1 MPAKC
6 ISDGCQRNPEPHN
19 KDGYCGVCHKVL
31 ARLQQTQ
38 GARYQVIDGR
48 RNTNTN
54 MNNDLVPD
62 VNNAVEFPDLTVDQV
77 PPLDMTKIQEMYRK
91 VINGE
96 AVENNEV
103 IKLTFGMMLHVVAS
117 LKKVDDVKI
126 LAQNNRDRI
135 TALEAKVG
143 GSEEVATALGLALQN
158 LPLPIGGAGE
168 LQNVRNDLAEIK
180 AQGVDVN

>member
-6 ISDGCQRNPEPHN
+6 ISDGCQRNPEPQN
-19 KDGYCGVCHKVL
+19 KDGYCSVCHRVIAK
-31 ARLQQTQ
+31 LQQTQ
-38 GARYQVIDGR
+38 GARYQVVDGR

-54 MNNDLVPD
+54 MDNDLVPD
-62 VNNAVEFPDLTVDQV
+62 VNNAMEFSDLTVDQV
-77 PPLDMTKIQEMYRK
+77 PPLDMNKMQEMYRK

-126 LAQNNRDRI
+126 LAQNNHDRI

-143 GSEEVATALGLALQN
+143 GSEEVATALGLAVQN
-158 LPLPIGGAGE
+158 LPLPIGPG
-168 LQNVRNDLAEIK
+168 
-180 AQGVDVN
+180 